1 MLSLSNRNKI
11 YISNY
16 LSPLVSLKKV
26 LQFLIQRSYIYFI
39 KYILSFVYYCV
50 IVLFVNLM
58 SLYYS
63 VIQSN
68 TNIGATVKVF
78 VDVINIC
85 NQLTL

>member
-1 MLSLSNRNKI
+1 M
-11 YISNY
+11 
-16 LSPLVSLKKV
+16 
-26 LQFLIQRSYIYFI
+26 
-39 KYILSFVYYCV
+39 LSFVYYCV